1 MIFCCNP
8 LGDDKSFFFIAFK
21 HFQPRKNLF
30 QSHFKTQKPP
40 QQFLMCLLK
49 LLSPHYTPLQKI
61 LSLNRFH
68 YFKSPWKDN
77 ENTLNFLMCYE
88 NTKKQ
93 NLKSISSRKILFKYT
108 KMQCL

>member
-1 MIFCCNP
+1 
-8 LGDDKSFFFIAFK
+8 
-21 HFQPRKNLF
+21 
-30 QSHFKTQKPP
+30 
-40 QQFLMCLLK
+40 MCLLK

-88 NTKKQ
+88 NSKKQ
-93 NLKSISSRKILFKYT
+93 TLKSISLRKYGDYVVDLNTFVAAYLQNIEDKQTDFNQKIICCKLEIDLWKDFLF
-108 KMQCL
+108 